1 MTLVVDNCYIQT
13 VGSVGSGM
21 DETEF
26 LNWVAGA
33 VKLTRLQLCALGWS
47 CLYQI
52 DTNEGKS
59 TPLEDGQRV
68 GSPGRRNRSFPPKR
82 A

>member
-1 MTLVVDNCYIQT
+1 MTLVVDNCSIQT

-33 VKLTRLQLCALGWS
+33 GKLTRLQLC
-47 CLYQI
+47 
-52 DTNEGKS
+52 
-59 TPLEDGQRV
+59 
-68 GSPGRRNRSFPPKR
+68 
-82 A
+82 